1 MGNRIA
7 KSPTPRNDTNV
18 SFRQLPTPSTPAPRW
33 AVWLATGLGVGRLP
47 LMPGTYGSALGVAV
61 YLGLAALA
69 NRTAYPRLGLCAAA
83 VALTGSSLFLIS
95 VALRSFLEEDPPA
108 IVLDEVAGQVLALL
122 PLPLAAPATNSYWEA
137 VAAGF
142 LLFRSLD
149 SIKPY
154 PISKLERL
162 EGPWGIL
169 ADDIGAALVA
179 AVLLWGLLHLWSP
192 F

>member
-1 MGNRIA
+1 M
-7 KSPTPRNDTNV
+7 
-18 SFRQLPTPSTPAPRW
+18 
-33 AVWLATGLGVGRLP
+33 
-47 LMPGTYGSALGVAV
+47 
-61 YLGLAALA
+61 
-69 NRTAYPRLGLCAAA
+69 
-83 VALTGSSLFLIS
+83 
-95 VALRSFLEEDPPA
+95 
-108 IVLDEVAGQVLALL
+108 AGQVLALL